1 MIRKLRR
8 KFILLSMSALL
19 LVLSVIIVGANTVN
33 YCSVVRDADG
43 LLTILSENKGSFP
56 RSQGQ
61 GKGNRLPPNMSQ
73 EVPYETRY
81 FTVLLSTDGSLIQV
95 DTSRI
100 VTVDQTEAVS
110 MARSVLGKE
119 KGFVGDF
126 RYIVQEG
133 EGTVRLIFLD
143 CGRKLDSCRHFLVAS
158 VMISLMGFLI
168 VFLLIAVFSNRIIR
182 PVSESYEKQKRF
194 ITDAGH
200 ELKTPLTIISA
211 DADVLSMELGENEWL
226 EDIRRQAQRLTEL
239 TKGLVSLS
247 RMEEAG
253 ETMPMIEFPFSDV
266 VSEAA
271 ASFQA
276 PAQTQG
282 KALELTIQPMLSLKG
297 NEKSVEQLVGILLDN
312 ALKYSPEG
320 STIRL
325 SALKQG
331 KTIVLSV
338 TNATLAPIAR
348 EELPMLF
355 DRFYRMDPSR
365 SSQTGGYGI
374 GLSLA
379 KAIVTAHNGKIQAQ
393 TQEGSSLTVT
403 VFFPT

>member
-19 LVLSVIIVGANTVN
+19 LVLSVIILGANAAN
-33 YCSVVRDADG
+33 YYSVVRDADS
-43 LLTILSENKGSFP
+43 LLALLSENRGSFP
-56 RSQGQ
+56 GGQ
-61 GKGNRLPPNMSQ
+61 ADGKGIRLPPNMSK

-81 FTVLLSTDGSLIQV
+81 FSVLLGTDGSLIQV
-95 DTSRI
+95 DTGRI
-100 VTVDQTEAVS
+100 ASVDQAQAVS
-110 MARSVLGKE
+110 LARSVQGTE
-119 KGFVGDF
+119 KGFAGDY
-126 RYIVQEG
+126 RYLAKTG

-143 CGRKLDSCRHFLVAS
+143 CGRKLDSCRHFLAAS
-158 VMISLMGFLI
+158 IVVSLLGFWI

-200 ELKTPLTIISA
+200 ELKTPLTVIQA

-226 EDIRRQAQRLTEL
+226 EDIRRQAQRLTLL

-247 RMEEAG
+247 RMEEEG
-253 ETMPMIEFPFSDV
+253 QTMPMIEFPFSDV
-266 VSEAA
+266 VGEAA

-282 KALELTIQPMLSLKG
+282 KTLALSIQPMLSLKG
-297 NEKSVEQLVGILLDN
+297 DEQSITQLVGILLDN

-320 STIRL
+320 STVRL
-325 SALKQG
+325 SVSKQG
-331 KTIVLSV
+331 RSVVLSV
-338 TNATLAPIAR
+338 TNETLTPIAK
-348 EELPMLF
+348 EELPLLF
-355 DRFYRMDPSR
+355 DRFYRRDPSR

-379 KAIVTAHNGKIQAQ
+379 AAIVTAHNGKLQAQ
-393 TQEGSSLTVT
+393 TQEASSLTVT
-403 VFFPT
+403 ASFPA